1 MRPKFLLSLT
11 MAGIAISLSAWF
23 LWASSKPPEEREPT
37 PSPDTEPRDTRPPQ
51 SLSDA
56 PNRPPL
62 FNLQAKDG
70 KTLELSFDLA
80 ALNRAR
86 TISYL
91 DPATGERLTTTLLT
105 RERGLGAAS
114 LLGAVPLEGQNR
126 PATITLGDEGT
137 VMLTL
142 PYSGGVLSGEGVG
155 NASGLGTV
163 TLRKAA
169 PFKDAVRQRAENF
182 LPSAPREPQPS
193 CVNCL

>member
-11 MAGIAISLSAWF
+11 MAGIAISLSAWL
-23 LWASSKPPEEREPT
+23 LWALPKPSEEREPT

-51 SLSDA
+51 SLTDA

-62 FNLQAKDG
+62 FDLEAKDG
-70 KTLELSFDLA
+70 NTLALSFDLT

-91 DPATGERLTTTLLT
+91 DPATGERLTSTLLT

-137 VMLTL
+137 IMLTL

-163 TLRKAA
+163 TLLKAA
-169 PFKDAVRQRAENF
+169 PFKDAVKPRLEPL
-182 LPSAPREPQPS
+182 LPSAPREPRPS
-193 CVNCL
+193 CVNC

>member
-11 MAGIAISLSAWF
+11 IAGVAISLSAWL
-23 LWASSKPPEEREPT
+23 LWASSKPSEEREPT

-51 SLSDA
+51 SLTDA

-62 FNLQAKDG
+62 FNLQAEDG

-91 DPATGERLTTTLLT
+91 DPATGERLTTSVLK
-105 RERGLGAAS
+105 RERGLGASS

-137 VMLTL
+137 IMLTL
-142 PYSGGVLSGEGVG
+142 PYSGGVLSGEGLG

-163 TLRKAA
+163 TLLKAA
-169 PFKDAVRQRAENF
+169 PFKDAVQPRLEPL
-182 LPSAPREPQPS
+182 LPSAPPEPQPS
-193 CVNCL
+193 CVNC

>member
-1 MRPKFLLSLT
+1 MRPKFLFFLAL
-11 MAGIAISLSAWF
+11 AGIALSISAWL
-23 LWASSKPPEEREPT
+23 LWALPKPPAESEPAA
-37 PSPDTEPRDTRPPQ
+37 SPDGEPRDTPPPQ
-51 SLSDA
+51 RLTDA
-56 PNRPPL
+56 PSRPPL
-62 FNLQAKDG
+62 FDLEAKDG
-70 KTLELSFDLA
+70 KRLELSFDLE
-80 ALNRAR
+80 ALNRAK

-91 DPATGERLTTTLLT
+91 DPATGERLTTGVLE
-105 RERGLGAAS
+105 RERGLGATS

-137 VMLTL
+137 IMLTL

-169 PFKDAVRQRAENF
+169 PFKDAVRPRLETL
-182 LPSAPREPQPS
+182 LPSAPRETQPS